1 MPDSQAQ
8 PAAGLRSLRDL
19 RGLAFDAGESPR
31 SGLIC
36 RLLAMAALL
45 CVALLPGH
53 TPMAQQRYCAA
64 PPTDASTA
72 VPRQAPRTV
81 VVALPDPG
89 GEPGSVEDP
98 TDQFDDAGAAR
109 AGNSGNEWVVAP
121 IPFRSAL
128 LGYGLKLGA
137 ARLKAAEYT
146 GDQRRV
152 AGTGVGGM
160 YAENGS
166 YAVAGGNRHYWRDG
180 RVRTTVGVAG
190 GEFNYDLQLGEAL
203 GSRMLP
209 VTQRA
214 AGAMLDVEWNV
225 SRRAWVGGGLR
236 YARSPVTIAGLPP
249 ATVDLLPDVTFH
261 LASIAL
267 KGQWDTRDDELY
279 PRAGSL
285 SKAGVDVTRSD
296 NGLRTDDFTRYSASY
311 NGYRSVGDRA
321 VVAWR
326 AAAESVSGTAPF
338 FALPWYGRGV
348 DLRGYTPGRYIGES
362 LVAAQA
368 EFRWQATLRFGL
380 IAFGG
385 VGTVRNPPPG
395 FDEADWLPAGGV
407 GLRWRLTQQNRV
419 NFRIDYARGRDDDSL
434 IISVGE
440 AF

>member
-1 MPDSQAQ
+1 M
-8 PAAGLRSLRDL
+8 
-19 RGLAFDAGESPR
+19 RGAVLETDDAPR
-31 SGLIC
+31 SGLVF
-36 RLLAMAALL
+36 RSLTLAVL
-45 CVALLPGH
+45 CGAGLLPGH
-53 TPMAQQRYCAA
+53 ATMAQQQYPAA
-64 PPTDASTA
+64 PPTDAGPA
-72 VPRQAPRTV
+72 APRQAARTV

-89 GEPGSVEDP
+89 GEPGSVEEL

-109 AGNSGNEWVVAP
+109 AGNRGNEWIVAP

-128 LGYGLKLGA
+128 LGYGLKLGV

-146 GDQRRV
+146 GEQRRV

-180 RVRTTVGVAG
+180 RVRTTVGMAG

-203 GSRMLP
+203 GSKTLP

-225 SRRAWVGGGLR
+225 SRHAWVGGGLR

-249 ATVDLLPDVTFH
+249 AVVDLLPDATFR

-267 KGQWDTRDDELY
+267 KGQWDTRDDEFY
-279 PRAGSL
+279 PLAGTL
-285 SKAGVDVTRSD
+285 SKAGADFTRSD
-296 NGLRTDDFTRYSASY
+296 NGLRTDDFARYSASY
-311 NGYRSVGDRA
+311 NGYHSVGDRG

-326 AAAESVSGTAPF
+326 AAAETVSGAAPF
-338 FALPWYGRGV
+338 FALPWYGSGV

-368 EFRWQATLRFGL
+368 EFRWQATFRVGL
-380 IAFGG
+380 VAFGG

-407 GLRWRLTQQNRV
+407 GLRWRLAQQNRL